1 MEDLLLGALLL
12 IEMGMSAVVNAAIV
26 PVVRLW
32 PSARV
37 ALRRFWDVSWCGRVA
52 ECKKNIQLGRIITA

>member
-12 IEMGMSAVVNAAIV
+12 IEKGMSAVVSAAIV
-26 PVVRLW
+26 PVVRLC

-52 ECKKNIQLGRIITA
+52 ECKKIFNSGA